1 MRCFDSKTALWSA
14 LLRAPSVA
22 GSCRFHALLSTPHHF
37 PCSPSSGEHITR
49 PPYARAPP
57 SQKLRGIRC
66 FQTILGSW
74 SSLEHSGE
82 LRAECRAFP
91 PSWSTRRGGG
101 SVYDFRPQPHS
112 GEEVG
117 DGRRR
122 QIWFPAPSSLPQM
135 ARAPARA
142 IYPRRLCTFVAA
154 RNSWKAPP
162 PPPGGAQNPK
172 LEFARPFRKQHH
184 RQIGARASAHEKPRR
199 TPSRLTWFP
208 AKNCA
213 SRPPT
218 TLEKNTLKSTTPARR
233 YPGRTT

>member
-101 SVYDFRPQPHS
+101 SVYDFRPQPTPARR
-112 GEEVG
+112 GMVG
-117 DGRRR
+117 DVKSGSQHPPACPRWRVR
-122 QIWFPAPSSLPQM
+122 QHAPETPDDF
-135 ARAPARA
+135 AH
-142 IYPRRLCTFVAA
+142 FAA

>member
-1 MRCFDSKTALWSA
+1 MRRLLLVRADSTQCSA
-14 LLRAPSVA
+14 P
-22 GSCRFHALLSTPHHF
+22 LSHL
-37 PCSPSSGEHITR
+37 PCSPSLGEQITR

-57 SQKLRGIRC
+57 SQGC
-66 FQTILGSW
+66 FQGPGARWNTPVSCGRSAQ
-74 SSLEHSGE
+74 
-82 LRAECRAFP
+82 RVP

-101 SVYDFRPQPHS
+101 SVYDFRPQPTPARR
-112 GEEVG
+112 GMVG
-117 DGRRR
+117 DVKSGSQHPPACPRWRVR
-122 QIWFPAPSSLPQM
+122 QHAPETPDDF
-135 ARAPARA
+135 AH
-142 IYPRRLCTFVAA
+142 FAA

-233 YPGRTT
+233 YPERTT